1 MAPAMAATDI
11 TPEQKLV
18 LIMVTDQLGDQ
29 AGNAHLLLNPLAAQC
44 CMSKEQLVACIA
56 ALVILGKLDIM
67 VSLT

>member
-1 MAPAMAATDI
+1 
-11 TPEQKLV
+11 
-18 LIMVTDQLGDQ
+18 MVTDQLGDQ